1 MTDSEALQLAL
12 SEGIIN
18 LDTIHKQIEEMQNK
32 KFLEMHTYKI
42 WQGSDG
48 RWVTKLPA
56 DNSGNRR
63 MIKKTNIDDL
73 KAEIINY
80 YKNVQEAKTLRNVFE
95 EWINRKLKLNE
106 ICLGTS
112 DRYKNEFDR
121 YFKGSDLEK
130 TQMDIITEDD
140 LEDFIRETI
149 ADKGLTAKAYGNMRT
164 LIIGTFKY
172 AKREN
177 LTDISISQFFGDL
190 DLSKR
195 AFRKTK
201 KNPEDQ
207 VFTEEEAK
215 KIIAWLYEHP
225 SVENYGLIF
234 AFQVGLRTAE
244 LAALKFSDI
253 QGNKLHVQRQEIKH
267 KDGVRHNIHEI
278 VDYAKTDAGDRIV
291 YLPQQAIDTVELIR
305 SINRTGEYMMSL
317 GNKKF
322 YTNIF
327 NHRIYKACDEVGIKR
342 RSMHKIRKTYG
353 TALIDSGADEGF
365 IKNQMGHSDIETTRR
380 YYYFSNK
387 NEHKRI
393 EQVEKAMAVFS
404 VTECNQ

>member
-1 MTDSEALQLAL
+1 
-12 SEGIIN
+12 
-18 LDTIHKQIEEMQNK
+18 
-32 KFLEMHTYKI
+32 MHMYKI

-48 RWVTKLPA
+48 KWRTKLPA
-56 DNSGNRR
+56 GRSDDRKI
-63 MIKKTNIDDL
+63 IKRKSIDDL
-73 KAEIINY
+73 KVAIIDY
-80 YKNVQEAKTLRNVFE
+80 YKSNQEKKTLRHVFE
-95 EWINRKLKLNE
+95 EWIEKKLKLKE

-112 DRYKNEFDR
+112 DRYRNEFDR

-149 ADKGLTAKAYGNMRT
+149 AEKELTAKAYGNMRT
-164 LIIGTFKY
+164 LIIGVFKY
-172 AKREN
+172 AKKEG

-190 DLSKR
+190 ELSRRIFK
-195 AFRKTK
+195 KTK

-215 KIIAWLYEHP
+215 KIIKWLYDHP

-267 KDGVRHNIHEI
+267 KDGERHNKHEI
-278 VDYAKTDAGDRIV
+278 VEYAKTDAGDRIV
-291 YLPQQAIDTVELIR
+291 YLPQKAIDTVELIR
-305 SINRTGEYMMSL
+305 TINKTGEYMMMS

-365 IKNQMGHSDIETTRR
+365 IKNQMGHSDIETTRK

-387 NEHKRI
+387 NDNKRI
-393 EQVEKAMAVFS
+393 EQIEKAIAVF
-404 VTECNQ
+404 E